1 MWLESIWPNVPVTL
15 DRHPIPRMFSL
26 FTGFAFMS
34 RDFYEIV
41 HWTFTVSPHLSGLT
55 TNNSQVITSLRS
67 CDMVWYA
74 NVRLGGQHCLTLH
87 NQLKETRLQIK
98 LELWFKNI
106 KTNALW
112 NFFENKTTSISNLNT
127 WNRIL
132 MYWKLWIHNL
142 NGLNLTLFANIKFP
156 PIPNCNFFNLI

>member
-1 MWLESIWPNVPVTL
+1 MASRRFETCP
-15 DRHPIPRMFSL
+15 SL
-26 FTGFAFMS
+26 PPWKKTTKYRTTKQF
-34 RDFYEIV
+34 
-41 HWTFTVSPHLSGLT
+41 SGLM
-55 TNNSQVITSLRS
+55 VITTLRS

-74 NVRLGGQHCLTLH
+74 NVRLGGQHWLTLH